1 MIHLDTSF
9 LIRSLLEGSAESRLL
24 RSWLEVMEPLGI
36 SPVSWTEFLC
46 GPLEQEQTELVGEIV
61 GEPAAYTET
70 EARLAAR
77 LFNETGRRRGSLMDC
92 MIAASAISAGAA
104 LATSNRSDFARLVP
118 LGLRLT

>member
-1 MIHLDTSF
+1 
-9 LIRSLLEGSAESRLL
+9 
-24 RSWLEVMEPLGI
+24 MEPLGI